1 MRKKSPFFLDFDE
14 DYAIIKPKKYLW
26 RVDMKYIVNGSIIL
40 TDGIVENCVLAY
52 DSKICGLTTK
62 DQIPDGAEVID
73 AKGGYVAPGLVDIH
87 IHGYLG
93 EDASDGSAEGIKTMA
108 NGIMKNGVTSW
119 CPTTMTVSMEEINTA
134 LNVVRSLKGE
144 SKDWDGAEILG
155 VNLEGPYINPKKK
168 GAQAETHIK
177 PLDAQFV
184 MDNADIISI
193 ATVAPEM
200 EGGCEGIKKIR
211 ENCNVRVSI
220 GHTDATFEEAIKGI
234 DAGATHIT
242 HLFNAQTPL
251 HHRNPGVVGAA
262 LVKDVYTELICD
274 TFHVHKGLFEL
285 VAKTKGDK
293 LVLITDCT
301 RAGGMPDGE
310 YTLGGQKIIV
320 NGIECLLED
329 GTIAG
334 SVLKLNNAVKN
345 VYNNTDMPLWT
356 VVAAASLNP
365 AKAIGVDD
373 RKGSLDEGKDADIII
388 TDSDFNIVKTII
400 GGKIRYE
407 A

>member
-1 MRKKSPFFLDFDE
+1 
-14 DYAIIKPKKYLW
+14 
-26 RVDMKYIVNGSIIL
+26 MKYIVNGSIIL
-40 TDGIVENCVLAY
+40 KDKILKNYAIGFEN
-52 DSKICGLTTK
+52 KILEIIHMN
-62 DQIPDGAEVID
+62 DVPQNAEIID
-73 AKGGYVAPGLVDIH
+73 ANGGYIAPGLVDIH

-93 EDASDGSAEGIKTMA
+93 EDVSDGNAEGIKKMA
-108 NGIMKNGVTSW
+108 KGIMKNGVTSW

-134 LNVVRSLKGE
+134 LNTVRSLKNE
-144 SKDWDGAEILG
+144 SKDWCGAEILG
-155 VNLEGPYINPKKK
+155 VNLEGPFINPKKK
-168 GAQAETHIK
+168 GAQSETHIK
-177 PLDAQFV
+177 PLDPQFV
-184 MDNADIISI
+184 IENSDIISI

-200 EGGCEGIKKIR
+200 EGALDGIKEIRKNCDTKI
-211 ENCNVRVSI
+211 SI
-220 GHTDATFEEAIKGI
+220 GHTNATFEETLAGI

-262 LVKDVYTELICD
+262 LQKDVYTELICD
-274 TFHVHKGLFEL
+274 TFHVHKGIFEF

-310 YTLGGQKIIV
+310 YTLGGQKIFV

-334 SVLKLNNAVKN
+334 SVLKLNHAVKN
-345 VYNNTDMPLWT
+345 VCDNTSLPIWE
-356 VVAAASLNP
+356 VVACASLNP
-365 AKAIGVDD
+365 AKAIGVEKQ
-373 RKGSLDEGKDADIII
+373 KGSLEIGKDADIII
-388 TDSDFNIVKTII
+388 TDRDFNISKAII
-400 GGKIRYE
+400 GGNLKYE

>member
-1 MRKKSPFFLDFDE
+1 MR
-14 DYAIIKPKKYLW
+14 
-26 RVDMKYIVNGSIIL
+26 YIVNGSIIL
-40 TDGIVENCVLAY
+40 KDKILENSAIGFDG
-52 DSKICGLTTK
+52 KICEII
-62 DQIPDGAEVID
+62 DVNEVPEGAEIID
-73 AKGGYVAPGLVDIH
+73 AKGGFVAPGLVDVH

-93 EDASDGSAEGIKTMA
+93 EDTSDGSAEGIRKMA
-108 NGIMKNGVTSW
+108 YGIVKNGVTSW
-119 CPTTMTVSMEEINTA
+119 CPTTMTVSMDEINGA
-134 LNVVRSLKGE
+134 LDVVRSLKEE
-144 SKDWDGAEILG
+144 SKTWDGAEILG
-155 VNLEGPYINPKKK
+155 VNLEGPFINPKKK
-168 GAQAETHIK
+168 GAQAEAHIK
-177 PLDAQFV
+177 APDADFV
-184 MDNADIISI
+184 IKNSDIISL
-193 ATVAPEM
+193 ATMAPEM
-200 EGGCEGIKKIR
+200 DGGCEAIKKIK
-211 ENCNVRVSI
+211 ENCNVRVSV
-220 GHTDATFEEAIKGI
+220 GHTDATFEETLSGI

-262 LVKDVYTELICD
+262 LLRDVYTELICD

-285 VAKTKGDK
+285 IAKIKGDK

-345 VYNNTDMPLWT
+345 VYKNTEMPLWQI
-356 VVAAASLNP
+356 VAAASLNP

-373 RKGSLDEGKDADIII
+373 RKGSIEVGKDADIII
-388 TDSDFNIVKTII
+388 ADRDFNIIKTII
-400 GGKIRYE
+400 GGVVKYE

>member
-1 MRKKSPFFLDFDE
+1 
-14 DYAIIKPKKYLW
+14 
-26 RVDMKYIVNGSIIL
+26 MKYIVNGNIIL
-40 TDGIVENCVLAY
+40 KDKIMENSAIGFEGKICEII
-52 DSKICGLTTK
+52 DSK
-62 DQIPDGAEVID
+62 QIPEGAELID
-73 AKGGYVAPGLVDIH
+73 AKGGFVAPGLVDIH

-93 EDASDGSAEGIKTMA
+93 EDTSDGSAEGIKKMA
-108 NGIMKNGVTSW
+108 GGIIKNGVTSW
-119 CPTTMTVSMEEINTA
+119 CPTTMTVSMEEINAA
-134 LNVVRSLKGE
+134 LNVVRSLKEE
-144 SKDWDGAEILG
+144 SKDWAGAEILG
-155 VNLEGPYINPKKK
+155 VNLEGPFINPKKK

-177 PLDAQFV
+177 APDADFII
-184 MDNADIISI
+184 NNSDIISLAI
-193 ATVAPEM
+193 MAPEM
-200 EGGCEGIKKIR
+200 EDGCDAIKKIR
-211 ENCNVRVSI
+211 ENCDVKVSI
-220 GHTDATFEEAIKGI
+220 GHTDATFEEALSGI

-262 LVKDVYTELICD
+262 LLRDVYTELICD

-285 VAKTKGDK
+285 IAKIKGDK

-334 SVLKLNNAVKN
+334 SVLKLNDAVKN
-345 VYNNTDMPLWT
+345 VYKNTEMPLWQ

-365 AKAIGVDD
+365 ARAIGADD
-373 RKGSLDEGKDADIII
+373 RKGSLEIGKDADIII
-388 TDSDFNIVKTII
+388 CDSEFNVMKTII
-400 GGKIRYE
+400 GGKVKYE

>member
-1 MRKKSPFFLDFDE
+1 
-14 DYAIIKPKKYLW
+14 
-26 RVDMKYIVNGSIIL
+26 MKYIVNGSIIL
-40 TDGIVENCVLAY
+40 KDGIVEDCALSFDN
-52 DSKICGLTTK
+52 KICGITSK
-62 DQIPDGAEVID
+62 EQIPEGAEIID
-73 AKGGYVAPGLVDIH
+73 AKGGFIAPGLIDIH

-93 EDASDGSAEGIKTMA
+93 EDASDGSADGIKKMA
-108 NGIMKNGVTSW
+108 NGIIKNGVTSW
-119 CPTTMTVSMEEINTA
+119 CPTTMTVSMDEINEA
-134 LNVVRSLKGE
+134 LNTVRSLKEE
-144 SKDWDGAEILG
+144 SKGWQGAEILG
-155 VNLEGPYINPKKK
+155 VNLEGPFINPKKK

-177 PLDAQFV
+177 PIDAKFIIE
-184 MDNADIISI
+184 NADIISL

-200 EGGCEGIKKIR
+200 DGAIEEIKKIR
-211 ENCNVRVSI
+211 ENCGVKVSI
-220 GHTDATFEEAIKGI
+220 GHTDASFEETLAGI

-262 LVKDVYTELICD
+262 LLRDVYTELICD

-285 VAKTKGDK
+285 VAKVKGEK

-310 YTLGGQKIIV
+310 YTLGGQKIFV

-345 VYNNTDMPLWT
+345 VYNNTDMPLWS
-356 VVAAASLNP
+356 VVKAASLNP

-373 RKGSLDEGKDADIII
+373 RKGSLDAGKDADIII
-388 TDSDFNIVKTII
+388 TDRDFNIMKTII
-400 GGKIRYE
+400 GGEIKYE
-407 A
+407 V

>member
-1 MRKKSPFFLDFDE
+1 
-14 DYAIIKPKKYLW
+14 
-26 RVDMKYIVNGSIIL
+26 MKYIVNGSIIL
-40 TDGIVENCVLAY
+40 TDGIVENCALAF
-52 DSKICGLTTK
+52 DGKICGLLAPNE
-62 DQIPDGAEVID
+62 IPADSEIID
-73 AKGGYVAPGLVDIH
+73 ANGGYVAPGLVDIH

-93 EDASDGSAEGIKTMA
+93 EDASDGSADGIRKMA

-119 CPTTMTVSMEEINTA
+119 CPTTMTVSMDEINAA
-134 LNVVRSLKGE
+134 LETIRSLKAE
-144 SKDWDGAEILG
+144 SKEWQGAEILG

-168 GAQAETHIK
+168 GAQAESHIK
-177 PLDAQFV
+177 PLDADFV
-184 MDNADIISI
+184 IANADIISL

-211 ENCNVRVSI
+211 ENCNVRVSV
-220 GHTDATFEEAIKGI
+220 GHTDASFEETIAGI

-242 HLFNAQTPL
+242 HLFNAQTAL

-262 LVKDVYTELICD
+262 LLRDVYTELICD

-285 VAKTKGDK
+285 IAKIKGDK

-310 YTLGGQKIIV
+310 YTLGGQKIFV

-345 VYNNTDMPLWT
+345 VYNNTDMPLWS

-373 RKGSLDEGKDADIII
+373 RKGSLDAGKDADIII
-388 TDSDFNIVKTII
+388 TDRDFNIQKTII
-400 GGKIRYE
+400 GGEIKYE
-407 A
+407 I

>member
-1 MRKKSPFFLDFDE
+1 MR
-14 DYAIIKPKKYLW
+14 
-26 RVDMKYIVNGSIIL
+26 YIVNGSIIL
-40 TDGIVENCVLAY
+40 KDKILENSAIGFDG
-52 DSKICGLTTK
+52 KICEII
-62 DQIPDGAEVID
+62 DANEVPEGAEIID
-73 AKGGYVAPGLVDIH
+73 AKGGFVAPGLVDVH

-93 EDASDGSAEGIKTMA
+93 EDTSDGSAEGIRKMA
-108 NGIMKNGVTSW
+108 YGIVKNGVTSW
-119 CPTTMTVSMEEINTA
+119 CPTTMTVSMDEINGA
-134 LNVVRSLKGE
+134 LDVVRSLKEE
-144 SKDWDGAEILG
+144 SKTWDGAEILG
-155 VNLEGPYINPKKK
+155 VNLEGPFINPKKK
-168 GAQAETHIK
+168 GAQAEAHIK
-177 PLDAQFV
+177 APDADFV
-184 MDNADIISI
+184 IKNSDIISL
-193 ATVAPEM
+193 ATMAPEM
-200 EGGCEGIKKIR
+200 EGGCEAIKKIR
-211 ENCNVRVSI
+211 ENCNVRVSV
-220 GHTDATFEEAIKGI
+220 GHTDATFEETLSGI

-262 LVKDVYTELICD
+262 LLRDVYTELICD

-285 VAKTKGDK
+285 IAKIKGDK

-345 VYNNTDMPLWT
+345 VYKNTEMPLWQI
-356 VVAAASLNP
+356 VAAASLNP

-373 RKGSLDEGKDADIII
+373 RKGSIEVGKDADIII
-388 TDSDFNIVKTII
+388 TDHEFNIMKTII
-400 GGKIRYE
+400 GGVVKYE

>member
-1 MRKKSPFFLDFDE
+1 MR
-14 DYAIIKPKKYLW
+14 
-26 RVDMKYIVNGSIIL
+26 YIVNGSIIL
-40 TDGIVENCVLAY
+40 KDKILENSAIGFDG
-52 DSKICGLTTK
+52 KICEII
-62 DQIPDGAEVID
+62 DANEVPEGAEIID
-73 AKGGYVAPGLVDIH
+73 AKGGFVAPGLVDVH

-93 EDASDGSAEGIKTMA
+93 EDTSDGSAEGIRKMA
-108 NGIMKNGVTSW
+108 YGIVKNGVTSW
-119 CPTTMTVSMEEINTA
+119 CPTTMTVSMDEINGA
-134 LNVVRSLKGE
+134 LDVVRSLKEE
-144 SKDWDGAEILG
+144 SKTWDGAEILG
-155 VNLEGPYINPKKK
+155 VNLEGPFINPKKK
-168 GAQAETHIK
+168 GAQAEAHIK
-177 PLDAQFV
+177 APDADFV
-184 MDNADIISI
+184 IKNSDIISL
-193 ATVAPEM
+193 ATMAPEM
-200 EGGCEGIKKIR
+200 DGGCEAIKKIK
-211 ENCNVRVSI
+211 ENCNVRVSV
-220 GHTDATFEEAIKGI
+220 GHTDATFEETLSGI

-262 LVKDVYTELICD
+262 LLRDVYTELICD

-285 VAKTKGDK
+285 IAKIKGDK

-345 VYNNTDMPLWT
+345 VYKNTEMPLWQI
-356 VVAAASLNP
+356 VAAASLNP

-373 RKGSLDEGKDADIII
+373 RKGSIEVGKDADIII
-388 TDSDFNIVKTII
+388 TDRDFNIIKTII
-400 GGKIRYE
+400 GGVVKYE

>member
-1 MRKKSPFFLDFDE
+1 
-14 DYAIIKPKKYLW
+14 
-26 RVDMKYIVNGSIIL
+26 MKYIVNGIIVL
-40 TDGIVENCVLAY
+40 KDGILEDHVLAF
-52 DSKICGLTTK
+52 DNKICGITTK
-62 DQIPDGAEVID
+62 DQIPSDAEIID

-93 EDASDGSAEGIKTMA
+93 EDTSDGSADGIRKMA

-119 CPTTMTVSMEEINTA
+119 CPTTMTVSMEEINAA
-134 LNVVRSLKGE
+134 LETVRSLKPE
-144 SKDWDGAEILG
+144 SKTWDGAEILG

-168 GAQAETHIK
+168 GAQAEEHILR
-177 PLDAQFV
+177 PDADFV
-184 MDNADIISI
+184 IKNSDVISV

-211 ENCNVRVSI
+211 ENCNVRVSV
-220 GHTDATFEEAIKGI
+220 GHTDASFEDTMAGI

-242 HLFNAQTPL
+242 HLFNAQTAL

-262 LVKDVYTELICD
+262 LLRDVYTELICD

-285 VAKTKGDK
+285 IARIKGDK

-310 YTLGGQKIIV
+310 YTLGGQKIFV

-334 SVLKLNNAVKN
+334 SVLKLNNAVRN
-345 VYNNTDMPLWT
+345 VYNNTDMPVWS
-356 VVAAASLNP
+356 VFAAASLNP
-365 AKAIGVDD
+365 ATAIGADD
-373 RKGSLDEGKDADIII
+373 RKGSLDAGKDADIII
-388 TDSDFNIVKTII
+388 TDSDFNILKTII
-400 GGKIRYE
+400 GGEIKYE
-407 A
+407 I

>member
-1 MRKKSPFFLDFDE
+1 
-14 DYAIIKPKKYLW
+14 
-26 RVDMKYIVNGSIIL
+26 MKYIVNGSIIL
-40 TDGIVENCVLAY
+40 PNGILENCAIGFNN
-52 DSKICGLTTK
+52 KICGITSVE
-62 DQIPDGAEVID
+62 QIPADAEIID

-93 EDASDGSAEGIKTMA
+93 EDTSDGSADGIRKMA

-134 LNVVRSLKGE
+134 LDTVRSLKSE

-155 VNLEGPYINPKKK
+155 VNLEGPFINPKKK
-168 GAQAETHIK
+168 GAQAEAHIK
-177 PLDAQFV
+177 APDAKFV
-184 MDNADIISI
+184 IDNADIISV
-193 ATVAPEM
+193 ATMAPEM
-200 EGGCEGIKKIR
+200 EGGCEAIAEICEK
-211 ENCNVRVSI
+211 CNVKVSI
-220 GHTDATFEEAIKGI
+220 GHTDATFEETLAGI

-262 LVKDVYTELICD
+262 LLRDVYTELICD

-285 VAKTKGDK
+285 IAKIKGDRM
-293 LVLITDCT
+293 VLITDCT

-345 VYNNTDMPLWT
+345 VWGNTDMPLWT

-373 RKGSLDEGKDADIII
+373 RKGSLDAGKDADIII
-388 TDSDFNIVKTII
+388 TDRDFNITKTII
-400 GGKIRYE
+400 GGKIKYE
-407 A
+407 TQI

>member
-1 MRKKSPFFLDFDE
+1 
-14 DYAIIKPKKYLW
+14 
-26 RVDMKYIVNGSIIL
+26 MKYIKNGKIVL
-40 TDGIVENCVLAY
+40 KDGIVENSVLAF
-52 DSKICGLTTK
+52 DDKICGITAMEQVPT
-62 DQIPDGAEVID
+62 DAEIID
-73 AKGGYVAPGLVDIH
+73 AKGGYIAPGLVDIH

-93 EDASDGSAEGIKTMA
+93 EDASDGSADGIKKMA

-119 CPTTMTVSMEEINTA
+119 CPTTMTVSMDEINTA
-134 LNVVRSLKGE
+134 LNTVHSLKDE
-144 SKDWDGAEILG
+144 SKDWEGAEILG
-155 VNLEGPYINPKKK
+155 VNLEGPFINPKKK

-177 PLDAQFV
+177 PLDSKFV
-184 MDNADIISI
+184 IDNADIISL

-200 EGGCEGIKKIR
+200 DGGCEGIKQIR
-211 ENCNVRVSI
+211 ENCDVKVSI
-220 GHTDATFEEAIKGI
+220 GHTDASFEEALAGI
-234 DAGATHIT
+234 DAGAPHIT
-242 HLFNAQTPL
+242 HLFNAQTAL
-251 HHRNPGVVGAA
+251 QHRNPGVVGAA
-262 LVKDVYTELICD
+262 LLRDVYTELICD
-274 TFHVHKGLFEL
+274 TFHIHKGLFEL
-285 VAKTKGDK
+285 IAKIKGEK

-320 NGIECLLED
+320 NDIQCLLED

-334 SVLKLNNAVKN
+334 SVLKLNDAVKN

-373 RKGSLDEGKDADIII
+373 RKGSLEAGKDADIII
-388 TDSDFNIVKTII
+388 TDSDFNILKTII
-400 GGKIRYE
+400 GGKIKYE

>member
-1 MRKKSPFFLDFDE
+1 
-14 DYAIIKPKKYLW
+14 
-26 RVDMKYIVNGSIIL
+26 MKYIVNGSIIL
-40 TDGIVENCVLAY
+40 TDGIVEDRVLAY

-62 DQIPDGAEVID
+62 EQIPDGAEVID
-73 AKGGYVAPGLVDIH
+73 AQGGYVAPGLVDIH

-93 EDASDGSAEGIKTMA
+93 EDASDGSAEGIKKMA

-184 MDNADIISI
+184 MDNADVISI

-200 EGGCEGIKKIR
+200 EGGCEGIKKIC
-211 ENCNVRVSI
+211 EGCNVKVSI
-220 GHTDATFEEAIKGI
+220 GHTDATFEAALAGI
-234 DAGATHIT
+234 DAGATHVT

-262 LVKDVYTELICD
+262 LLKDVYTELICD

-285 VAKTKGDK
+285 VAKIKGDK

-345 VYNNTDMPLWT
+345 VCNNTDMPLWS

-388 TDSDFNIVKTII
+388 TDRDFNIVKTII
-400 GGKIRYE
+400 GGKTKYE

>member
-1 MRKKSPFFLDFDE
+1 
-14 DYAIIKPKKYLW
+14 
-26 RVDMKYIVNGSIIL
+26 MKYIVNGNIIL
-40 TDGIVENCVLAY
+40 KDRIMENSAIGFEGKICEII
-52 DSKICGLTTK
+52 DSK
-62 DQIPDGAEVID
+62 QIPEGVELID
-73 AKGGYVAPGLVDIH
+73 AKGGFVAPGLVDIH

-93 EDASDGSAEGIKTMA
+93 EDTSDGSAEGIKKMA
-108 NGIMKNGVTSW
+108 GGIIKNGVTSW
-119 CPTTMTVSMEEINTA
+119 CPTTMTVSMEEINAA
-134 LNVVRSLKGE
+134 LNVVRSLKEE
-144 SKDWDGAEILG
+144 SKDWAGAEILG
-155 VNLEGPYINPKKK
+155 VNLEGPFINPKKK
-168 GAQAETHIK
+168 GAQAEAHIK
-177 PLDAQFV
+177 APDADFV
-184 MDNADIISI
+184 IKNSDIISL
-193 ATVAPEM
+193 ATMAPEM
-200 EGGCEGIKKIR
+200 EDGCEAIKKIR
-211 ENCNVRVSI
+211 ENCDVKVSI
-220 GHTDATFEEAIKGI
+220 GHTDATFEEALSGI

-262 LVKDVYTELICD
+262 LLRDVYTELICD

-285 VAKTKGDK
+285 IAKIKGDK

-334 SVLKLNNAVKN
+334 SVLKLNDAVKN
-345 VYNNTDMPLWT
+345 VYKNTEMPLWQ

-365 AKAIGVDD
+365 ARAIGADD
-373 RKGSLDEGKDADIII
+373 RKGSLEIGKDADIII
-388 TDSDFNIVKTII
+388 CDSEFNVMKTII
-400 GGKIRYE
+400 GGKVKYE

>member
-1 MRKKSPFFLDFDE
+1 
-14 DYAIIKPKKYLW
+14 
-26 RVDMKYIVNGSIIL
+26 MKYIVNGSIIL
-40 TDGIVENCVLAY
+40 KDGIVEDHVLAF
-52 DSKICGLTTK
+52 DNKICGITTK
-62 DQIPDGAEVID
+62 DQIPADSEVID

-93 EDASDGSAEGIKTMA
+93 EDTSDGNADGIRKMA

-134 LNVVRSLKGE
+134 LETVRSLKAD
-144 SKDWDGAEILG
+144 SKTWDGAEILG

-177 PLDAQFV
+177 PLDADFV
-184 MDNADIISI
+184 IKNADVISV

-211 ENCNVRVSI
+211 DNCNVRVSV
-220 GHTDATFEEAIKGI
+220 GHTDASFEDTMAGI

-242 HLFNAQTPL
+242 HLFNAQTAL

-262 LVKDVYTELICD
+262 LLRDVYTELICD

-285 VAKTKGDK
+285 IARVKGDK

-310 YTLGGQKIIV
+310 YTLGGQKIFV
-320 NGIECLLED
+320 NGIKCLLED

-334 SVLKLNNAVKN
+334 SVLKLNNAVRN
-345 VYNNTDMPLWT
+345 VYNNTDMPLWS
-356 VVAAASLNP
+356 VFAAASLNP
-365 AKAIGVDD
+365 ARAIGVDD
-373 RKGSLDEGKDADIII
+373 RKGSLDAGKDADIII
-388 TDSDFNIVKTII
+388 TDSDFNILKTII
-400 GGKIRYE
+400 GGVVKYE
-407 A
+407 I

>member
-1 MRKKSPFFLDFDE
+1 MR
-14 DYAIIKPKKYLW
+14 
-26 RVDMKYIVNGSIIL
+26 YIVNGSIIL
-40 TDGIVENCVLAY
+40 KDKILENSAIGFDG
-52 DSKICGLTTK
+52 KICEII
-62 DQIPDGAEVID
+62 DVNEVPEGAEIID
-73 AKGGYVAPGLVDIH
+73 AKGGFVAPGLVDVH

-93 EDASDGSAEGIKTMA
+93 EDTSDGSAEGIRKMSY
-108 NGIMKNGVTSW
+108 GIVKNGVTSW
-119 CPTTMTVSMEEINTA
+119 CPTTMTVSMDEINGA
-134 LNVVRSLKGE
+134 LDVVRSLKEE
-144 SKDWDGAEILG
+144 SKTWDGAEILG
-155 VNLEGPYINPKKK
+155 VNLEGPFINPKKK
-168 GAQAETHIK
+168 GAQAEAHIK
-177 PLDAQFV
+177 APDADFV
-184 MDNADIISI
+184 IKNSDIISL
-193 ATVAPEM
+193 ATMAPEM
-200 EGGCEGIKKIR
+200 EGGCEAIKKIR
-211 ENCNVRVSI
+211 ENCNVRVSV
-220 GHTDATFEEAIKGI
+220 GHTDATFEETLSGI

-262 LVKDVYTELICD
+262 LLRDVYTELICD

-285 VAKTKGDK
+285 IAKIKGDK

-345 VYNNTDMPLWT
+345 VYKNTEMPLWQI
-356 VVAAASLNP
+356 VAAASLNP

-373 RKGSLDEGKDADIII
+373 RKGSIEVGKDADIII
-388 TDSDFNIVKTII
+388 ADRDFNIIKTII
-400 GGKIRYE
+400 GGVVKYE